1 MATFN
6 AFNAF
11 ANHLARG
18 YHDFHATAA
27 ADTLRIY
34 LSNTAPSASG
44 DNDKADL
51 AEIANGNG
59 YATGGQDVGNAISWT
74 AATDVAAITSATG
87 LSWTATGG
95 AIASFRYVVL
105 YNDTHASNI
114 LIGWWDYGSQVAL
127 AAGESFTVDFGTSLF
142 TITV

>member
-6 AFNAF
+6 SFNAF
-11 ANHLARG
+11 ANHLAQG
-18 YHDFHATAA
+18 LHDFGAA
-27 ADTLRIY
+27 ADVLRIY

-44 DNDKADL
+44 DNDKVDL

-59 YATGGQDVGNAISWT
+59 YTTGGTDVTNAISWS
-74 AATDVAAITSATG
+74 AATDTASITSATG
-87 LSWTATGG
+87 ISWTATGG

-127 AAGESFTVDFGTSLF
+127 GAGDQFIVDFGTSLF
-142 TITV
+142 TIAV

>member
-6 AFNAF
+6 SFNAF

-18 YHDFHATAA
+18 LHDFHATAT

-51 AEIANGNG
+51 AEIASGNG
-59 YATGGQDVGNAISWT
+59 YVSNGKDVVNAISWS
-74 AATDVAAITSATG
+74 AATDTATITSATG

-105 YNDTHASNI
+105 FNDTHASNI
-114 LIGWWDYGSQVAL
+114 VIGWWDYGSQVAL
-127 AAGESFTVDFGTSLF
+127 SAGDQFIVNFGASLF
-142 TITV
+142 TINV

>member
-6 AFNAF
+6 SFNAF
-11 ANHLARG
+11 ANHLALG
-18 YHDFHATAA
+18 LHDFSSGG
-27 ADTLRIY
+27 DVLRIY
-34 LSNTAPSASG
+34 LSNATPSASG

-59 YATGGQDVGNAISWT
+59 YTTGGTDITNAITWS
-74 AATDVAAITSATG
+74 AATDVASITSATG
-87 LSWTATGG
+87 ISWTATGG

-114 LIGWWDYGSQVAL
+114 LIGYWDYGSTVAL
-127 AAGESFTVDFGTSLF
+127 AAGESFTVDFGASVF